1 MSSSFYIESLIQNSK
16 AKPTT
21 TTAETRRSFEA
32 PVPCSCCWT
41 PSTPDPSGLCQLCI
55 PPAPSVHPF
64 MHVRSAASPTA
75 AFYTRNL
82 SKDHPHLPQ
91 HYPVSQ
97 EERLHLASYGNYIF
111 RKFDTLPRWKLKQ
124 PQTQISQ
131 RQVFSLVRGAFTST
145 VSWKLDVILD
155 FLMSYFVFCFPFS
168 CVPGIKQP

>member
-16 AKPTT
+16 AKPIT

-124 PQTQISQ
+124 PQTHQPTTG
-131 RQVFSLVRGAFTST
+131 VST
-145 VSWKLDVILD
+145 RAGRVYQHRLLKAWCYSRFLDVL
-155 FLMSYFVFCFPFS
+155 FCFLFS
-168 CVPGIKQP
+168 F